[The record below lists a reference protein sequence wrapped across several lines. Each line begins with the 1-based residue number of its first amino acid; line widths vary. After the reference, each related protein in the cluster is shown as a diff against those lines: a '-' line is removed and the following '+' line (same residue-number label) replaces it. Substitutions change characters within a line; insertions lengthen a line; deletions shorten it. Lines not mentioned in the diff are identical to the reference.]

1 MTELAELER
10 RIVSALSRIGAGLDR
25 LQEQAAQA
33 TAPEATAEVAAAP
46 PVEAPDT
53 ETLPVESRE
62 DAAAGA
68 AAAEIASLTAA
79 LEVERATVQQL
90 TERVR
95 ALKAREGRHEAQAEA
110 RIQQLTKQLDV
121 QGLELHRLRKG
132 TIQLREA
139 LRVLREGQEAGT
151 VDSAMINKAMMAEL
165 EALRAA
171 RSSETAELDEIIAE
185 LVLLVGEEKADA

>member
-25 LQEQAAQA
+25 LQEQAARA
-33 TAPEATAEVAAAP
+33 TAPEVTTEVVAAP
-46 PVEAPDT
+46 PVEALDT
-53 ETLPVESRE
+53 ETQPVESRE

>member
-33 TAPEATAEVAAAP
+33 AAPEVTTEVAAAP

-53 ETLPVESRE
+53 ETQPVESRE

>member
-33 TAPEATAEVAAAP
+33 TAPEVTAEVAAAP

-53 ETLPVESRE
+53 ETQPAESRE